1 MDTNTTSEAPARA
14 GRREWIGLGV
24 LALPTL
30 LLSLDISVLNL
41 ALPHLSSDLGANATQ
56 QLWIMDIYGFMIA
69 GFLITWGNLG
79 DRIGRR
85 KLLLFGAAAFGV
97 ASVLAAYASS
107 PNTLIAA
114 RAVLGISGATLMPSL
129 LALIGNMFH
138 DPKQRGTA
146 IGVWMS
152 CFMGGM
158 ALGPVAGGALLDHF
172 WWGSVFLLGVPVM
185 ALLLILGPLLLPE
198 HRDPAAG
205 KTDLLSVVLSLATIL
220 PIIYAAKRLATDGFA
235 AATLLT
241 LLAGVVIGVVFVQ
254 RQRKLASPLL
264 DLRLFRNR
272 TLSSALGV
280 ALLCSATMGGV
291 TLLVSLYLQQVAG
304 LSPLKA
310 GLWLVPSFALA
321 IIGNLAAPNLARRI
335 RPAYAIAIGLL
346 VTTVGLLLLAQAD
359 GEGGIA
365 LVVTGY
371 AIAFAGTSPMGVLS
385 TELVVGSAPPEKTGS
400 AAAMSETNGEFG
412 IAMGIAVL
420 GSVGAAVYR
429 GRMDDTM
436 PADVPAG
443 AADSARD
450 SLSGASQAASDL
462 PGATGDGLLSV
473 AREAFTGGLHVV
485 AVSAAVA
492 MVAFAVLSVV
502 VLRHVRP
509 SAESEQQPD
518 ERDGE
523 TAGEPGGTAEPGTV
537 GSATTQS

>member
-1 MDTNTTSEAPARA
+1 MDTKTTSEAPARA

-30 LLSLDISVLNL
+30 LLSLDVSVLNL
-41 ALPHLSSDLGANATQ
+41 ALPHLSADLGASATQ

-85 KLLLFGAAAFGV
+85 KLLLCGAAAFGV
-97 ASVLAAYASS
+97 ASALAAYADS
-107 PNTLIAA
+107 PTTLIAA

-158 ALGPVAGGALLDHF
+158 ALAPVAGGTLLDRF

-185 ALLLILGPLLLPE
+185 VLLLILGPLLLPE
-198 HRDPAAG
+198 HRDPTAG
-205 KTDLLSVVLSLATIL
+205 RTDLPSVVLSLAMIL
-220 PIIYAAKRLATDGFA
+220 PVIYAAKKLATDGFA
-235 AATLLT
+235 ATTLLP

-304 LSPLKA
+304 LSPLEA

-321 IIGNLAAPNLARRI
+321 IVGNLAAPNLARRI
-335 RPAYAIAIGLL
+335 RPAYALAIGLL
-346 VTTVGLLLLAQAD
+346 VTAVGLLLITQVD
-359 GEGGIA
+359 DKGGIA

-412 IAMGIAVL
+412 IAMGVAVL
-420 GSVGAAVYR
+420 GSVGAAVYG
-429 GRMDDTM
+429 GRMDDNM
-436 PADVPAG
+436 PAGVPAG
-443 AADSARD
+443 TADTARD
-450 SLSGASQAASDL
+450 SLSGASQAAADL
-462 PGATGDGLLSV
+462 PGAVGEDLLSV
-473 AREAFTGGLHVV
+473 AREAFTRGLHIV

-518 ERDGE
+518 GTADE
-523 TAGEPGGTAEPGTV
+523 TAGKSEPSTV
-537 GSATTQS
+537 GRATTQS

>member
-1 MDTNTTSEAPARA
+1 MMDTSTTGEAPARA
-14 GRREWIGLGV
+14 GQREWIGLAV

-41 ALPHLSSDLGANATQ
+41 ALPHLSADLGASATQ

-97 ASVLAAYASS
+97 ASVLAAYANS
-107 PNTLIAA
+107 PETLIAA

-129 LALIGNMFH
+129 LALIGSMFA
-138 DPKQRGTA
+138 DPKQRGLA

-185 ALLLILGPLLLPE
+185 LLLLVLGPILLPE

-205 KTDLLSVVLSLATIL
+205 RTDLPSVLLSLATIL
-220 PIIYAAKRLATDGFA
+220 PVIYGAKKLATDGFA
-235 AATLLT
+235 ATS
-241 LLAGVVIGVVFVQ
+241 LLALLVGIAIGFLFVQ
-254 RQRKLASPLL
+254 RQQKLTSPLL
-264 DLRLFRNR
+264 DLGLFRNR

-304 LSPLKA
+304 LPALEA

-321 IIGNLAAPNLARRI
+321 IIGNLAAPGLARRI

-346 VTTVGLLLLAQAD
+346 VTAAGLLLLTQAD
-359 GEGGIA
+359 ADGGIA
-365 LVVTGY
+365 LVVIGY
-371 AIAFAGTSPMGVLS
+371 ALAFAGTSPMGVLS

-429 GRMDDTM
+429 HRVEDEI
-436 PADVPAG
+436 PADTPS
-443 AADSARD
+443 AAAESARD
-450 SLSGASQAASDL
+450 SLPAASEAAAGL
-462 PGATGDGLLSV
+462 PGATGDALLTA
-473 AREAFTGGLHVV
+473 AREAFTGGLHIV
-485 AVSAAVA
+485 AVAAAVT
-492 MVAFAVLSVV
+492 L
-502 VLRHVRP
+502 LI
-509 SAESEQQPD
+509 
-518 ERDGE
+518 
-523 TAGEPGGTAEPGTV
+523 
-537 GSATTQS
+537 GSFSIDLY

>member
-1 MDTNTTSEAPARA
+1 MDATDTSTTSEAPARA
-14 GRREWIGLGV
+14 GRREWIGLAV

-30 LLSLDISVLNL
+30 LLSLDVSVLNL
-41 ALPHLSSDLGANATQ
+41 ALPHLSADLGASATQ

-85 KLLLFGAAAFGV
+85 KLLLCGAAAFGA
-97 ASVLAAYASS
+97 ASALAAYADS
-107 PNTLIAA
+107 PGTLIAA

-129 LALIGNMFH
+129 LALIGNMFQ

-185 ALLLILGPLLLPE
+185 VLLLILGPLLLPE
-198 HRDPAAG
+198 YRAPEAG
-205 KTDLLSVVLSLATIL
+205 KTDLPSVLLWLATIL
-220 PIIYAAKRLATDGFA
+220 PVIYAAKKLAADGFDTT
-235 AATLLT
+235 TLLI
-241 LLAGVVIGVVFVQ
+241 LVAGAAVGVVFAL
-254 RQRKLASPLL
+254 RQRTLTSPLL
-264 DLRLFRNR
+264 DLGLFRNR

-291 TLLVSLYLQQVAG
+291 TLLVSLHLQQVAG
-304 LSPLKA
+304 LSPLEA

-321 IIGNLAAPNLARRI
+321 IVGNMAAPNLARRI
-335 RPAYAIAIGLL
+335 RPAYAIALGLL
-346 VTTVGLLLLAQAD
+346 VTTGGLLLLTQAD
-359 GEGGIA
+359 SSGGIA
-365 LVVTGY
+365 LVVIGY
-371 AIAFAGTSPMGVLS
+371 AVAFAGTSPMGVLS
-385 TELVVGSAPPEKTGS
+385 TELVVGSAPPEKAGS

-420 GSVGAAVYR
+420 GSVGAAVYHHQY
-429 GRMDDTM
+429 D
-436 PADVPAG
+436 ADVPDSVPAD

-450 SLSGASQAASDL
+450 SISAASDTAASL
-462 PGATGDGLLSV
+462 PAATGDDLLSV
-473 AREAFTGGLHVV
+473 ARDAFTSGLHVV
-485 AVSAAVA
+485 AVTAAVA
-492 MVAFAVLSVV
+492 MVAFAALSVA

-509 SAESEQQPD
+509 SGQGGEQSDEGPGTPD
-518 ERDGE
+518 APD
-523 TAGEPGGTAEPGTV
+523 TDTVAASAEPR
-537 GSATTQS
+537 